1 MSKLYWEK
9 TNNSGCPGKPIVQNG
24 CHDGAIIIGRQLSDG
39 LNEQEREK
47 LANIEHN
54 AQVNILEGIEVNSE
68 KQVIDENKV
77 VNIFVPTKM
86 SELEN
91 DSNYI
96 NKITPEQIKAAV
108 GNEIPYLSD
117 FYITEEQWAT
127 LTWENEVVEPEIP
140 SEEPEVE
147 KEDN

>member
-9 TNNSGCPGKPIVQNG
+9 QNNSGCPGKPIVKNE
-24 CHDGAIIIGRQLSDG
+24 CHDGTIVIGKRLSGG
-39 LNEQEREK
+39 LSEQEHLK
-47 LANIEHN
+47 LSGIEDN
-54 AQVNILEGIEVNSE
+54 AQVNILEGIKVNSE
-68 KQVIDENKV
+68 KQDIDENKI

-96 NKITPEQIKAAV
+96 NKITPDQIKEAV
-108 GNEIPYLSD
+108 GNEIPYISD

-127 LTWENEVVEPEIP
+127 LTWENDAVEPEIP
-140 SEEPEVE
+140 SEESKVE
-147 KEDN
+147 EEDK

>member
-9 TNNSGCPGKPIVQNG
+9 PNNSGCPGKPIVKNG
-24 CHDGAIIIGRQLSDG
+24 CHDGAIIVGRQLSDG

-47 LANIEHN
+47 LADIEHK

-68 KQVIDENKV
+68 RQVIDENKV

-96 NKITPEQIKAAV
+96 NKITPEQIKDAV
-108 GNEIPYLSD
+108 GNEIPYISD
-117 FYITEEQWAT
+117 FHITEEQWAT
-127 LTWENEVVEPEIP
+127 LTWDDNVAEPEIP
-140 SEEPEVE
+140 SEEPKVE
-147 KEDN
+147 EDR

>member
-1 MSKLYWEK
+1 MSKIYWERNK
-9 TNNSGCPGKPIVQNG
+9 NKCPADSVVRNEQCSSETIV
-24 CHDGAIIIGRQLSDG
+24 IGRQFSDG
-39 LNEQEREK
+39 LNEQERLK
-47 LANIEHN
+47 LSEIEHK

-68 KQVIDENKV
+68 KQEIDENKI

-96 NKITPEQIKAAV
+96 NKLTPDQIKAAI
-108 GNEIPYLSD
+108 GGEIPYTSD

-127 LTWENEVVEPEIP
+127 LTWENEAFEPEIP
-140 SEEPEVE
+140 SEESKVE
-147 KEDN
+147 EEDK

>member
-9 TNNSGCPGKPIVQNG
+9 QNNSGCPGKPIVKNE
-24 CHDGAIIIGRQLSDG
+24 CHDGTIVLGKRLSGG
-39 LNEQEREK
+39 LSEQEHLK
-47 LANIEHN
+47 LSGIEDN
-54 AQVNILEGIEVNSE
+54 AQVNILEGIKVNSE
-68 KQVIDENKV
+68 KQEIDENKI

-96 NKITPEQIKAAV
+96 NKITPDQIKEAV
-108 GNEIPYLSD
+108 GNEIPYISD

-127 LTWENEVVEPEIP
+127 LTWENEAVEPEIP
-140 SEEPEVE
+140 SEESKVE
-147 KEDN
+147 EEDK

>member
-9 TNNSGCPGKPIVQNG
+9 QNNSGCPGKPIVKNE
-24 CHDGAIIIGRQLSDG
+24 CHDGTIALGKRLSGG
-39 LNEQEREK
+39 LSEQEHLK
-47 LANIEHN
+47 LSGIEDN
-54 AQVNILEGIEVNSE
+54 AQVNILEGIKVNLE
-68 KQVIDENKV
+68 KQDIDENKI

-96 NKITPEQIKAAV
+96 NKITPDQIKEAV
-108 GNEIPYLSD
+108 GNEIPYISD

-127 LTWENEVVEPEIP
+127 LTWENDAVEPEIP
-140 SEEPEVE
+140 SEESKVE
-147 KEDN
+147 EEDK

>member
-9 TNNSGCPGKPIVQNG
+9 QNNSGCPGKPIVKNEY
-24 CHDGAIIIGRQLSDG
+24 HDGTIVLGKRLSGG
-39 LNEQEREK
+39 LSEQEHLK
-47 LANIEHN
+47 LSGIEDN
-54 AQVNILEGIEVNSE
+54 AQVNILEGIKVNSE
-68 KQVIDENKV
+68 NQEVDENKI

-96 NKITPEQIKAAV
+96 NKITPDQIKAAV
-108 GNEIPYLSD
+108 GNEIPYISD
-117 FYITEEQWAT
+117 FHITEEQWAT

-140 SEEPEVE
+140 SEESKVE
-147 KEDN
+147 EEDK

>member
-9 TNNSGCPGKPIVQNG
+9 QNNSSCPGKPIVKNE
-24 CHDGAIIIGRQLSDG
+24 CHDGTIVLGKRLSGG
-39 LNEQEREK
+39 LSEQEHLK
-47 LANIEHN
+47 LSGIADN
-54 AQVNILEGIEVNSE
+54 AQVNILEGIKVNSE
-68 KQVIDENKV
+68 KQEIDENKI

-96 NKITPEQIKAAV
+96 NKITPDQIKEAI
-108 GNEIPYLSD
+108 GNEIPYISD

-127 LTWENEVVEPEIP
+127 LTWENEAVAPEIP
-140 SEEPEVE
+140 SEKPEVE
-147 KEDN
+147 EEDK